1 VIEGYTA
8 CESRFYNITRFFR
21 RKSAARNPK
30 EPDVITKLD
39 PLAVPA
45 GKRRRTPRA
54 RGRHAGNRTWHGCDD
69 NALGC
74 GLSARA
80 LVSPYTRPAPFLCDL
95 QSHGGR
101 KRALHAAGGLAQAL
115 QCRAPSAGPGNRL
128 KGPRLSSRI
137 SCLYFLLK
145 LNDHPALLLKF
156 PGIRRGLVPCDG
168 GSGARP
174 ARRSPAVR

>member
-1 VIEGYTA
+1 MIEGYTA

-74 GLSARA
+74 ANRAVGLQKNVTFQSPTKVGSAAQAGTLPAQAIARA
-80 LVSPYTRPAPFLCDL
+80 
-95 QSHGGR
+95 
-101 KRALHAAGGLAQAL
+101 AQNFAS
-115 QCRAPSAGPGNRL
+115 RYRI
-128 KGPRLSSRI
+128 LSSI
-137 SCLYFLLK
+137 AHAHGYEFVS
-145 LNDHPALLLKF
+145 NAA
-156 PGIRRGLVPCDG
+156 CDG
-168 GSGARP
+168 GHKIVSSAFEWCDRAHSETVTIITVSSGG
-174 ARRSPAVR
+174 S